1 MKIDDIYSLFSR
13 SSGISTD
20 TRTIKSKN
28 LFFCLKGKNFNGN
41 LFIDQAISL
50 GASFVIYDEEK
61 LNHKSKRAFKVKN
74 ALETL
79 QALAKHHRSKF
90 NIPVIGLTGSNGKT
104 TSKELINSVLS
115 QKFNVTYTAN
125 NFNNHIGVPLTILK
139 INTKTDIAIIEMG
152 ANQLGEIDL
161 LCNIADPTIGYITNF
176 GKAHLEGFGGLKGVI
191 KGKSE
196 LYEYIRKSKG
206 VILVN
211 NDDRIQREKSKGIN
225 TFSFGKSKK
234 SNCLIYNTTS
244 NKGLC
249 EARLN
254 DKKILTNLHGE
265 YNFENINASIAVG
278 IHFGLSFE
286 QIENGIKYYVP
297 KNNRSEMLKTK
308 SNLLFIDSYNANP
321 TSMKVSI
328 QSFMKFREVEKILIL
343 GDMHEIG
350 KTSLN
355 EHERILNSVKNIK
368 DLKIFLV
375 GKIFNQ
381 LKFNSDRI
389 HFFKEIDELIE
400 YFKKNLVTGH
410 TIFLKGSRKI
420 NLEKLIPIL

>member
-74 ALETL
+74 AVETL

-328 QSFMKFREVEKILIL
+328 QSFMKFKEVEKILIL

-355 EHERILNSVKNIK
+355 EHERILNSVKNNK

-381 LKFNSDRI
+381 LKFDSDRI

-400 YFKKNLVTGH
+400 YFKKNLVKGH

>member
-115 QKFNVTYTAN
+115 QKFKITFTSN
-125 NFNNHIGVPLTILK
+125 NFNNHIGVPLTILE
-139 INTKTDIAIIEMG
+139 INSKTDLAIIEMG
-152 ANQLGEIDL
+152 ANHLGEIDL
-161 LCNIADPTIGYITNF
+161 LCDIADPNIGYITNF
-176 GKAHLEGFGGLKGVI
+176 GKAHLEGFGGIEGVI

-196 LYEYIRKSKG
+196 LYEYIRESKG

-211 NDDRIQREKSKGIN
+211 NDDRIQRKKSKGIN

-254 DKKILTNLHGE
+254 EKKILTNLHGE

-278 IHFGLSFE
+278 IYFGLSYE

-328 QSFMKFREVEKILIL
+328 QSFMKFKEVEKILIL

-350 KTSLN
+350 KTSLI
-355 EHERILNSVKNIK
+355 EHERILNSVKNNK

-375 GKIFNQ
+375 GRIFNQ
-381 LKFNSDRI
+381 LKFNSGRI
-389 HFFKEIDELIE
+389 YFFNEIDELIE
-400 YFKKNLVTGH
+400 YFKKKLVTGH

-420 NLEKLIPIL
+420 NLEKVIPIL

>member
-211 NDDRIQREKSKGIN
+211 NDNRIQREKSKGIN

>member
-1 MKIDDIYSLFSR
+1 MHITR
-13 SSGISTD
+13 SS
-20 TRTIKSKN
+20 RR
-28 LFFCLKGKNFNGN
+28 FLK
-41 LFIDQAISL
+41 A
-50 GASFVIYDEEK
+50 
-61 LNHKSKRAFKVKN
+61 
-74 ALETL
+74 
-79 QALAKHHRSKF
+79 
-90 NIPVIGLTGSNGKT
+90 
-104 TSKELINSVLS
+104 
-115 QKFNVTYTAN
+115 
-125 NFNNHIGVPLTILK
+125 
-139 INTKTDIAIIEMG
+139 
-152 ANQLGEIDL
+152 
-161 LCNIADPTIGYITNF
+161 
-176 GKAHLEGFGGLKGVI
+176 
-191 KGKSE
+191 
-196 LYEYIRKSKG
+196 
-206 VILVN
+206 
-211 NDDRIQREKSKGIN
+211 RIQREKSKGIN

-328 QSFMKFREVEKILIL
+328 QSFMKFKEVEKILIL

-355 EHERILNSVKNIK
+355 EHERILNSVKNNK

-381 LKFNSDRI
+381 LKFDSDRI

-400 YFKKNLVTGH
+400 YFKKNLVKGH

>member
-1 MKIDDIYSLFSR
+1 MKIDDIHSLFSK

-20 TRTIKSKN
+20 TRTIKKN
-28 LFFCLKGKNFNGN
+28 NIFFCLKGEKFDGN
-41 LFIDQAISL
+41 LFINQAFHL
-50 GASFVIYDEEK
+50 GASFVIYDDEQ
-61 LNHKSKRAFKVKN
+61 LNYKSKKAIRVKN

-79 QALAKHHRSKF
+79 QSLAKYHRSKF

-115 QKFNVTYTAN
+115 QKFNVTFTSN

-139 INTKTDIAIIEMG
+139 IDTKTDLAIIEMG
-152 ANQLGEIDL
+152 ANHLGEIDL
-161 LCNIADPTIGYITNF
+161 LCNIADPNIGYITNF
-176 GKAHLEGFGGLKGVI
+176 GKAHLEGFGGIEGVI

-196 LYEYIRKSKG
+196 LYEYIRESKG
-206 VILVN
+206 VIVVN
-211 NDDRIQREKSKGIN
+211 NDDRIQREKSRGIT

-249 EARLN
+249 EASLN
-254 DKKILTNLHGE
+254 DKKIVSNLHGE
-265 YNFENINASIAVG
+265 YNFENINASIAMG

-286 QIENGIKYYVP
+286 QIENGIKNYIP
-297 KNNRSEMLKTK
+297 KNNRSEIIKTK
-308 SNLLFIDSYNANP
+308 KNLLFVDSYNANP
-321 TSMKVSI
+321 TSMKLSI
-328 QSFMKFREVEKILIL
+328 QSFIKFKEVEKILIL

-350 KTSLN
+350 KTSLI
-355 EHERILNSVKNIK
+355 EHERILNSIKNNK

-375 GKIFNQ
+375 GKIFYQ
-381 LKFNSDRI
+381 LKFNSVRI
-389 HFFKEIDELIE
+389 HFFNEIDELIE

-420 NLEKLIPIL
+420 NLEKVIPML

>member
-1 MKIDDIYSLFSR
+1 MKIDDIHSLFSK

-20 TRTIKSKN
+20 TRTIKKN
-28 LFFCLKGKNFNGN
+28 NIFFCLKGENFDGN
-41 LFIDQAISL
+41 LFIDQAFNL
-50 GASFVIYDEEK
+50 GASSVIYDEKELDYKSEK
-61 LNHKSKRAFKVKN
+61 AFKVKN
-74 ALETL
+74 CLETL
-79 QALAKHHRSKF
+79 QALAKYHRSKF

-115 QKFNVTYTAN
+115 QKFNITFTSN

-139 INTKTDIAIIEMG
+139 IDTKTDLAIIEMG
-152 ANQLGEIDL
+152 ANHLGEIDL
-161 LCNIADPTIGYITNF
+161 LCNIADPNIGYITNF
-176 GKAHLEGFGGLKGVI
+176 GKAHLEGFGGIEGVI

-196 LYEYIRKSKG
+196 LYDYIRESKG

-211 NDDRIQREKSKGIN
+211 NEDRIQREKSRGIKS
-225 TFSFGKSKK
+225 FSFGKSKK

-249 EARLN
+249 EARFN
-254 DKKILTNLHGE
+254 DKKIVSNLHGE
-265 YNFENINASIAVG
+265 YNFENINASIAIG

-286 QIENGIKYYVP
+286 QIETGIKNYIP
-297 KNNRSEMLKTK
+297 KNNRSEMIKTK
-308 SNLLFIDSYNANP
+308 KNLLFVDSYNANP
-321 TSMKVSI
+321 TSMKLSI
-328 QSFMKFREVEKILIL
+328 QSFMKFKGVEKILIL

-350 KTSLN
+350 KTSLK
-355 EHERILNSVKNIK
+355 EHERILNSVKKNK

-381 LKFNSDRI
+381 LKFNSGRI
-389 HFFKEIDELIE
+389 HFFNEIDELIE
-400 YFKKNLVTGH
+400 YFKKKLVTGH

-420 NLEKLIPIL
+420 NLEKVIPIL

>member
-254 DKKILTNLHGE
+254 DKKILTNLYGE

>member
-328 QSFMKFREVEKILIL
+328 QSFMKFKEVEKILIL

-355 EHERILNSVKNIK
+355 EHERILNSVKNNK

>member
-1 MKIDDIYSLFSR
+1 MKIDDIHSLFSK

-20 TRTIKSKN
+20 TRTIKKN
-28 LFFCLKGKNFNGN
+28 NIFFCLKGENFDGN
-41 LFIDQAISL
+41 LFIDQAFNL
-50 GASFVIYDEEK
+50 GASFVIYDEKELDYKSEK
-61 LNHKSKRAFKVKN
+61 AFKVKN
-74 ALETL
+74 SLETL
-79 QALAKHHRSKF
+79 QALAKYHRSKF

-115 QKFNVTYTAN
+115 QKFNITFTSN

-139 INTKTDIAIIEMG
+139 IDTKTDLAIIEMG
-152 ANQLGEIDL
+152 ANHLGEIDL
-161 LCNIADPTIGYITNF
+161 LCNIADPNIGYITNF
-176 GKAHLEGFGGLKGVI
+176 GKAHLEGFGGIEGVI

-196 LYEYIRKSKG
+196 LYEYIRESKG

-211 NDDRIQREKSKGIN
+211 NDDRIQREKSRGIT
-225 TFSFGKSKK
+225 TFSFGKFKK

-249 EARLN
+249 EASLN
-254 DKKILTNLHGE
+254 DKKIVSNLHGE
-265 YNFENINASIAVG
+265 YNFENINASIAMG

-286 QIENGIKYYVP
+286 QIENGIKNYIP
-297 KNNRSEMLKTK
+297 KNNRSEIIKTK
-308 SNLLFIDSYNANP
+308 KNLLFVDSYNANP
-321 TSMKVSI
+321 TSMKLSI
-328 QSFMKFREVEKILIL
+328 QSFIKFKEVEKILIL

-350 KTSLN
+350 KTSLI
-355 EHERILNSVKNIK
+355 EHERILNSVKNNK

-381 LKFNSDRI
+381 LKFNSVRI
-389 HFFKEIDELIE
+389 HFFNEIDELIE

-420 NLEKLIPIL
+420 NLEKVIPIL